1 MTTDTAKLTFTL
13 DGQAPSS
20 GVRYGRVRTEHGEF
34 ETPAFMPVGTY
45 ACVKTQTPEDLRKAG
60 VQILLANAYHCACR
74 PGEELIQSF
83 GGLHGYMGWDGP
95 ILTDSGGYQVFS
107 LSERVRKTDD
117 GAVFRCHISGRPMEM
132 GPERAIEIQTAL
144 GTDIAMVF
152 DDCPP
157 YPSTPR
163 DLRRSVER
171 TIRWAERCRKAQT
184 SESPALFGIVQGGV
198 DPDQRAMCAQE
209 ITKIGFDGYAVGGL
223 SVGEPMDLM
232 RDTVEVSCAH
242 LPTDRVRYLMGVG
255 TPQDILAA
263 VERGIDMFDC
273 VIPTRAGRNALA
285 YTSQGLKRMRNAQWA
300 NDKSPLDPDCPC
312 PACTQFTLGYLRHLF
327 ISREILGA
335 SLVTTHNITYY
346 QRLMQGIR
354 ESARENRFA
363 EFRDRVLASLEP
375 APSK

>member
-1 MTTDTAKLTFTL
+1 
-13 DGQAPSS
+13 
-20 GVRYGRVRTEHGEF
+20 
-34 ETPAFMPVGTY
+34 
-45 ACVKTQTPEDLRKAG
+45 
-60 VQILLANAYHCACR
+60 
-74 PGEELIQSF
+74 
-83 GGLHGYMGWDGP
+83 
-95 ILTDSGGYQVFS
+95 
-107 LSERVRKTDD
+107 
-117 GAVFRCHISGRPMEM
+117 
-132 GPERAIEIQTAL
+132 
-144 GTDIAMVF
+144 
-152 DDCPP
+152 
-157 YPSTPR
+157 
-163 DLRRSVER
+163 
-171 TIRWAERCRKAQT
+171 
-184 SESPALFGIVQGGV
+184 
-198 DPDQRAMCAQE
+198 
-209 ITKIGFDGYAVGGL
+209 
-223 SVGEPMDLM
+223 MDLM

-300 NDKSPLDPDCPC
+300 HDKSPLDPDCPC
-312 PACTQFTLGYLRHLF
+312 PACTQFTIGYLRHLF